1 MRQIMEK
8 LLAVQ
13 KLELDTKPLT
23 LEHEAEVLKLRE
35 QLPAPILGHFDRLIA
50 RGKKGAAIARDGAC
64 GECHLRLPSGT
75 MAALAYTNEVHLCDN
90 CGRYLYLPE
99 DEPLGLTDSP
109 PPAIA
114 PARTVAKRTRKKALV
129 HVA

>member
-1 MRQIMEK
+1 MKQVMEK
-8 LLAVQ
+8 LLALQ

-23 LEHEAEVLKLRE
+23 LKNAAEILKLRE
-35 QLPAPILGHFDRLIA
+35 QLPAAILSHFDRLVD
-50 RGKKGAAIARDGAC
+50 RGKKGVAIACKGVC

-75 MAALAYTNEVHLCDN
+75 MAALVYTNEVHLCDN
-90 CGRYLYLPE
+90 CERYLYLPE

-114 PARTVAKRTRKKALV
+114 PAKTVAKRTRKKALV

>member
-8 LLAVQ
+8 LLALQ
-13 KLELDTKPLT
+13 KLELQNKAISM
-23 LEHEAEVLKLRE
+23 EEEAETLRLRE
-35 QLPAPILGHFDRLIA
+35 KVPAPILRNFDRLIA
-50 RGKKGAAIARDGAC
+50 HGKKGVAIARNGAC

-99 DEPLGLTDSP
+99 NEPLGLTDSP
-109 PPAIA
+109 PSIKVHAESPV
-114 PARTVAKRTRKKALV
+114 RRTRQKAVLNL
-129 HVA
+129 A